1 MRIVQGVRDRGMS
14 AVVTERRPLFYAAGP
29 DPDADRPAHVRAGS
43 GLAVVGERIVV
54 VQDDANFLALINPRT
69 GRVDHATLPR
79 GDGGARQFDDLRG
92 NKEAK
97 LDLEACVSFQ
107 EGDEQVFLAF
117 GSGATGRRE
126 RIVWVT
132 GLDYAEP
139 SIEYIDGSLFYAKLR
154 ALEGFAPE
162 GLNLEGVV
170 ISERGEIW
178 FANRGTARE
187 GRILNGLVGF
197 DQKEMLGL
205 LAAPV
210 DARIPSSVGALQF
223 DLGALEGVPLGI
235 TDLTRTPEGLLFVAA
250 AEETA
255 NTVDDG
261 PVAGS
266 VLGVVTPDGDARW
279 APIVDEDGR
288 LFPGKVEGVV
298 AFDDRLYAVVDQDDP
313 NAASMFCEVVLSR

>member
-1 MRIVQGVRDRGMS
+1 
-14 AVVTERRPLFYAAGP
+14 
-29 DPDADRPAHVRAGS
+29 
-43 GLAVVGERIVV
+43 
-54 VQDDANFLALINPRT
+54 
-69 GRVDHATLPR
+69 
-79 GDGGARQFDDLRG
+79 
-92 NKEAK
+92 
-97 LDLEACVSFQ
+97 
-107 EGDEQVFLAF
+107 
-117 GSGATGRRE
+117 
-126 RIVWVT
+126 
-132 GLDYAEP
+132 
-139 SIEYIDGSLFYAKLR
+139 
-154 ALEGFAPE
+154 
-162 GLNLEGVV
+162 VV

-210 DARIPSSVGALQF
+210 DGGVPSSVGALQF